1 MIARL
6 MKGIVLLATALL
18 PTPVLGQVINQKV
31 VEFCES
37 HLGQKVDSGQCSALA
52 WAALRAAH
60 AKELNDY
67 KHSPGEGDYVWGR
80 LVYTLAGRKGRPGQ
94 MKGNLRQLRPGD
106 VVQYRNA
113 VFRGKGY
120 SLSYGHHTSVI
131 AKVNPA
137 RRAIEVFEQNVNGR
151 QTVGTATLKLND
163 LHEGWIR
170 VYRPQPVEPPPQR
183 RHGAEKAPAI
193 RRPKQRR
200 RGGPGQ
206 PHHGPHQR
214 PTIPQEQRP

>member
-1 MIARL
+1 M
-6 MKGIVLLATALL
+6 MGIVLLATSLL
-18 PTPVLGQVINQKV
+18 PTPVLGQAINQNV

-37 HLGQKVDSGQCSALA
+37 HLGQKVDTGQCSALA

-80 LVYTLAGRKGRPGQ
+80 LVYTLVGRNSRPGQ
-94 MKGNLRQLRPGD
+94 MKGNVRQLRPGD

-113 VFRGKGY
+113 AFRGKGY

-137 RRAIEVFEQNVNGR
+137 GRTIEVFEQNVNGR
-151 QTVGTATLKLND
+151 QTVGTATLMLND

-170 VYRPQPVEPPPQR
+170 VYRPQPVELSSQH
-183 RHGAEKAPAI
+183 RHGPEKAHRS
-193 RRPKQRR
+193 RRQEQRH
-200 RGGPGQ
+200 RGGPEQ
-206 PHHGPHQR
+206 PHHVPNRR
-214 PTIPQEQRP
+214 PTILQEQRP